1 MELAETVDFF
11 YLPDVSSEEIVV
23 TNEPNQL
30 QSFVQLLLENR
41 ASLDTEL
48 MLVAFFYA
56 FFRSLDFL
64 FRVDSFG
71 KRQTCSLEEL
81 VLSVNRCV
89 YLEVP
94 TSRNKLDDA
103 LLFQLL
109 QEIFCDA

>member
-56 FFRSLDFL
+56 FFRSPDFF
-64 FRVDSFG
+64 FRIDSFG
-71 KRQTCSLEEL
+71 KRQMRSLKKL
-81 VLSVNRCV
+81 VSSVNRCV
-89 YLEVP
+89 YLEVS
-94 TSRNKLDDA
+94 TSRYKLDDA
-103 LLFQLL
+103 LLFQLP
-109 QEIFCDA
+109 QEIFCHA